1 MSTIE
6 SREYEDAL
14 PGWLKDGPGRSFLD
28 AIVLTFDA
36 FSASLDE
43 VRYGLNSTSPP
54 YDAVPFIANDR
65 VMFRGF
71 FEPIKKFMGRASYFR
86 QIWRNA
92 GKAKTIMQT
101 VAGVWGPEPIKMR
114 IVFNYGW
121 LTSEASTRW
130 ITLNT
135 DGTITRETASPAN
148 WDWDGVNKSPRA
160 WLIVYVPESLA
171 SEVEGK
177 FASASKYGETGIRD
191 DGVVDKKTIGTNAY
205 AEYAER
211 TRAALDAIKPADVLF
226 EYIILTFDP
235 ASFDPASAPGAA
247 GMPDGTWTRDSKLS
261 GTVLVRTRNATAR
274 YWKGV

>member
-6 SREYEDAL
+6 SREYEDSL
-14 PGWLKDGPGRSFLD
+14 PGRFRTGAMRTYID

-36 FSASLDE
+36 FAASLDE
-43 VRYGLNSTSPP
+43 VRHGLNSTSPP
-54 YDAVPFIANDR
+54 YDAVPHIVNDR

-71 FEPIKKFMGRASYFR
+71 FEPIKTFMGRASYFR

-135 DGTITRETASPAN
+135 DGTITRETVIPAN
-148 WDWDGVNKSPRA
+148 WVWDNSDKSHRA
-160 WLIVYVPESLA
+160 WLIIYVPESLA

-177 FASASKYGETGIRD
+177 FASASKFGETGVRV
-191 DGVVDKKTIGTNAY
+191 DGVIDKKTLGTNAY
-205 AEYAER
+205 AEYVER

-226 EYIILTFDP
+226 EYIILAFDP

-247 GMPDGTWTRDSKLS
+247 GMPDGTWGRDSKLS
-261 GTVLVRTRNATAR
+261 GTVLVRSRNATAR

>member
-14 PGWLKDGPGRSFLD
+14 PGWLKEGSGRNYLD

-36 FSASLDE
+36 FAASLQE
-43 VRYGLNSTSPP
+43 VRYGLNGLEPP
-54 YDAVPFIANDR
+54 YDAVPYIADDR

-71 FEPIKKFMGRASYFR
+71 FEPIKKFMGRASFFR

-101 VAGVWGPEPIKMR
+101 VAGVWGPTPIKMR
-114 IVFNYGW
+114 IVFNFGW

-135 DGTITRETASPAN
+135 NGTITRETVSPAN
-148 WDWDGVNKSPRA
+148 WDWDGVNKSHRA
-160 WLIVYVPESLA
+160 WLILYVPEALA
-171 SEVEGK
+171 SAVEAT
-177 FASASKYGETGIRD
+177 FAGYSKYGETGIRA
-191 DGVVDKKTIGTNAY
+191 DGVIDKLTIGTNAY

-211 TRAALDAIKPADVLF
+211 TRESLDAYKPADVLF
-226 EYIILTFDP
+226 DYIILAFDP

-247 GMPDGTWTRDSKLS
+247 GMPDGTWGRDGKLS
-261 GTVLVRTRNATAR
+261 GTVLVRSRNATAR